1 MIDEMIFICLTNQPP
16 SHQPSHLPSTIS
28 HHILIFY
35 YIFSGQ
41 SISRDNYHN
50 YDMKE
55 QEEDENEMK
64 VGGRIMRYLNN
75 QQQQQ
80 QTGIPI
86 GEMVEDDIRDGEMV
100 DDMRW

>member
-1 MIDEMIFICLTNQPP
+1 
-16 SHQPSHLPSTIS
+16 
-28 HHILIFY
+28 
-35 YIFSGQ
+35 
-41 SISRDNYHN
+41 
-50 YDMKE
+50 MKE